1 MRHFSSIK
9 NQGQLNVSCDY
20 SQLGLNIAAGMSIN
34 AVLKAKAR
42 TCSFCR
48 GKSSEQ
54 LWIYLRIEN
63 EQWLA
68 ILESTKMTKH
78 LVAQMEKRKRL

>member
-42 TCSFCR
+42 ICSFCR
-48 GKSSEQ
+48 GRSSEQ
-54 LWIYLRIEN
+54 LRIEN